1 MTFGKALKKL
11 KKGWKVA
18 RSGWNG
24 NGMWLRLV
32 IFPDGVEPD
41 TGYENRPYIEMKTAD
56 DQLVPWVASQTD
68 MLAEDWETVE
78 E

>member
-24 NGMWLRLV
+24 KGMWLRLV
-32 IFPDGVEPD
+32 VPTGGSAFDM
-41 TGYENRPYIEMKTAD
+41 GYENHSYIEMKTAD

-78 E
+78 D